1 MIITAGSE
9 QKLAACR
16 ELGGK
21 TAINY
26 KEGSFAPKVLEA
38 TENRG
43 VNLILDFVGAAYW
56 EQNLSV
62 LATDGRLV
70 LIATLGGA
78 KVEQLDLRVLLKKRI
93 QITAT
98 TLRARS
104 RDYKIRLTSDLSE
117 FALPRFKDGR
127 LRPVVDRIFPWE
139 EVVQAHRYMEDNK
152 NIGKIILN
160 NM

>member
-1 MIITAGSE
+1 
-9 QKLAACR
+9 
-16 ELGGK
+16 
-21 TAINY
+21 
-26 KEGSFAPKVLEA
+26 
-38 TENRG
+38 
-43 VNLILDFVGAAYW
+43 
-56 EQNLSV
+56 LSV

-78 KVEQLDLRVLLKKRI
+78 KVEQLDLRVLMKKRI

-104 RDYKIRLTSDLSE
+104 QDYKVRLTRDLSE
-117 FALPRFKDGR
+117 FALPRFKDDR
-127 LRPVVDRIFPWE
+127 LRPVIDRIFPWE